1 MKLHQKIG
9 AGFALFCA
17 LMFGWAIITPSNPDH
32 ILCLLI
38 HGILTPMFLLS
49 ITKNIR
55 LGGTIQVLALL
66 IGSILT
72 AIAGDFQPASAV
84 GAMAVLLV
92 YAYNGFRSINI
103 YVIIPVSLGQFA
115 LTFFAAVINGFPMIL
130 SLGHAVVWTSFSLV
144 AVWAIWIVFQQFAK
158 DIVSQNRDLLDLS
171 KKLKG
176 ECQDVATKR
185 G

>member
-32 ILCLLI
+32 VLCLLI
-38 HGILTPMFLLS
+38 HGILTPMFLFS
-49 ITKNIR
+49 ITKTVGV
-55 LGGTIQVLALL
+55 GGAIQVLALM

-72 AIAGDFQPASAV
+72 AIAGDFQPASSV
-84 GAMAVLLV
+84 GAMAVILV
-92 YAYNGFRSINI
+92 YAYSGFRSINI

-115 LTFFAAVINGFPMIL
+115 LTFFAAVVNGFPMIL
-130 SLGHAVVWTSFSLV
+130 SLGHAIAWTSFSLV
-144 AVWAIWIVFQQFAK
+144 AVWVVWIVFQQFAK